1 MAYASQEL
9 KAARTPEVKS
19 ILKQYGLKGSLS
31 IQHHSILKLTI
42 TAGSID
48 FFESANRMNA
58 AYAARRGETP
68 RTVADN
74 LQVNQYYIG
83 DHFDGVA
90 AVVLSKLV
98 LALKGN
104 DYYDRTD
111 LQADIF
117 DCSHYIAIELGKW
130 NKPYQL
136 IK

>member
-1 MAYASQEL
+1 MAYASPEL
-9 KAARTPEVKS
+9 KAARAPEVKA

-31 IQHHSILKLTI
+31 IHYHSTLKLTI

-48 FFESANRMNA
+48 FFESANRKNA
-58 AYAARRGETP
+58 AYAARRNETP
-68 RTVADN
+68 YTVADN
-74 LQVNQYYIG
+74 LQVNVFHIES
-83 DHFDGVA
+83 HFDGIA
-90 AVVLSKLV
+90 AVVLNKLV

-104 DYYDRTD
+104 DYYDRTN

-136 IK
+136 V